1 MVAHAPPRI
10 IGHRGAKGSAPEN
23 TLASIC
29 AAKAQGCAWV
39 EVDVMLS
46 KDKFLVIHHDNKL
59 DRCTDAHGYV
69 WDLTLEELQKLD
81 AGSHFH
87 ASYAGERIPRLAEVI
102 ACCHENA
109 LLLNL
114 EVKHVTEEASSTPT
128 AEEAAMEEELA
139 MLVCDE
145 IERLKVQPQDLVFS
159 SFSRVCISVLR
170 RRLPHITC
178 AFLVNIIPDDW
189 AEFYDEHQCVS
200 LNFDHTS
207 NTREQVEECR
217 RSRPD
222 VPLFSYTVNDP
233 ARALELLTWGVSGV
247 FSDHPALVE
256 AGILQQERAD
266 GVIHPA
272 PLVNAGAAAVASE
285 APTEV
290 GCEAACGISVIREQG
305 GLRRNKSW
313 ADMALD
319 SLGESAFSAPA

>member
-46 KDKFLVIHHDNKL
+46 KDKFEVIHHDNKL

-69 WDLTLEELQKLD
+69 WDLTFEELQSSRWLTFPFLCRRED
-81 AGSHFH
+81 ST
-87 ASYAGERIPRLAEVI
+87 PPVI

-114 EVKHVTEEASSTPT
+114 EVKQQPRASSTPT
-128 AEEAAMEEELA
+128 AERHHGRRACDARVRRDRTTESAAAGPSLLFLLA
-139 MLVCDE
+139 
-145 IERLKVQPQDLVFS
+145 
-159 SFSRVCISVLR
+159 RVHLGAAPTP
-170 RRLPHITC
+170 PHITC
-178 AFLVNIIPDDW
+178 AFLV
-189 AEFYDEHQCVS
+189 
-200 LNFDHTS
+200 DHPRRLGGILRRAPVCSSTTTS

-233 ARALELLTWGVSGV
+233 LRWALTWGVSGV

-256 AGILQQERAD
+256 R
-266 GVIHPA
+266 
-272 PLVNAGAAAVASE
+272 
-285 APTEV
+285 
-290 GCEAACGISVIREQG
+290 
-305 GLRRNKSW
+305 
-313 ADMALD
+313 
-319 SLGESAFSAPA
+319 ESAARARGRCPLQHLL